1 MKRNN
6 FFQITIFITGL
17 IIATN
22 FFCQENRERT
32 GMQKSEADII
42 RLPAPMFNSET
53 SVEEALSKR
62 RSVRDYTSEPLSLME
77 VSQLLWAAQGITEK
91 THSLK
96 TAPSAGALYP
106 LEVYLA
112 AANVKDISAGLFKYD
127 PGSHS
132 LKKIVDGDKRQD
144 ISDAS
149 LRQDAIEE
157 CSAIIIITAVYERTS
172 VKYGRRTERYV
183 HMEVGHAGQNIYL
196 QAVSL
201 GIGTVMIG
209 AFQDEALKK
218 VLDLPANEFPLAIYP
233 LGKI

>member
-1 MKRNN
+1 MLTY
-6 FFQITIFITGL
+6 IIIHIYSFIGVL
-17 IIATN
+17 G
-22 FFCQENRERT
+22 FW
-32 GMQKSEADII
+32 G

-62 RSVRDYTSEPLSLME
+62 RSVRDYTIEPLSLME

-218 VLDLPANEFPLAIYP
+218 VLDLPANEFPLAVYP
-233 LGKI
+233 IGKI

>member
-62 RSVRDYTSEPLSLME
+62 RSVRDYTIEPLSLME

-91 THSLK
+91 TYSLK

-132 LKKIVDGDKRQD
+132 LKKIVDGDKRQN

-172 VKYGRRTERYV
+172 VKYGGRTERYV

-218 VLDLPANEFPLAIYP
+218 VLDL
-233 LGKI
+233 